1 MLPSVQVRILYLF
14 GALLCLG
21 TGVTSRRTFFNP
33 KHLIEQDLV
42 VEKTANTT
50 FVCPGTGNYPV
61 PGKECTE
68 DYYSCAT
75 GSPVAM
81 VCAGASVF
89 EPSTNVCTSSSTAPC
104 KKSTTTTTMT
114 PTTTMTLTTTTPTRI
129 STTTTPT
136 DVPFDCQDN
145 GAYPN
150 PSNCNT
156 FYMCS
161 NGIAYLYFCPS
172 NLVFN
177 PTTGN
182 CDYPSNVS
190 GPCAGAL

>member
-1 MLPSVQVRILYLF
+1 MLRSVPVQFLYLF
-14 GALLCLG
+14 GILMCLG
-21 TGVTSRRTFFNP
+21 TEVTSRRTFLNS
-33 KHLIEQDLV
+33 KNLVEQYLIE
-42 VEKTANTT
+42 EKTTNTT

-75 GSPVAM
+75 GTPVPM

-104 KKSTTTTTMT
+104 KRSTTTSTLTPTPTTTTTPPT
-114 PTTTMTLTTTTPTRI
+114 PPTT
-129 STTTTPT
+129 S
-136 DVPFDCQDN
+136 DAPFVCQDN

-150 PSNCNT
+150 PNNCNT

-161 NGIAYLYFCPS
+161 NSIAYLYFCPS

-177 PTTGN
+177 PATGN
-182 CDYPSNVS
+182 CDYASNVS
-190 GPCAGAL
+190 GPCSGAL